1 MQKLL
6 LEAEIKQRMPA
17 REVSCTTE
25 RIAILKNRWKVTF
38 LGRQNMRGEG
48 KKKQDKMNRK
58 PYTFCILT
66 WNL

>member
-1 MQKLL
+1 MQKIL

-17 REVSCTTE
+17 REVSYTTK
-25 RIAILKNRWKVTF
+25 RIVILKNRWKVTF

-48 KKKQDKMNRK
+48 KKQDRMNRK